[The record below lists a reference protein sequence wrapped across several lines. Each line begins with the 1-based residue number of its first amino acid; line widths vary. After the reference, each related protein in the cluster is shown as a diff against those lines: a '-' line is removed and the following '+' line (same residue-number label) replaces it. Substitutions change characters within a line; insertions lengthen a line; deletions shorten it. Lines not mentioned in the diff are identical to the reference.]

1 MPIPMPKHLTPFVR
15 FLAGVSYIP
24 HGAWFLLRNPRLW
37 PVAVSPLLVAALFLV
52 IGIFSGAFWAGRVEQ
67 SLFGESL
74 RSAPAWFSFVMVT
87 GLWAGCLAAGAI
99 VALAL
104 AFALLGP
111 LFEKLSQRVE
121 EISGIKVRGT
131 KGLKWEIVQSMKTA
145 AYFILSAPVAI
156 LLGLIPFLGPL
167 LALAFTGHRVAFE
180 STDAVLL
187 RRGLDFAARQEFHR
201 RFRPETLGFGV
212 ASVLLFPIMTVL
224 AVPVFVVAATR
235 LVNDLE
241 TVQGTPSEEETA
253 AIIAA
258 EELGAV
264 PKGPSAGR

>member
-1 MPIPMPKHLTPFVR
+1 MPVPRPLTPLVR

-24 HGAWFLLRNPRLW
+24 GGAMFLLRNPRLW
-37 PVAVSPLLVAALFLV
+37 PVAISPLIVAAVLLM

-67 SLFGESL
+67 SLFGGSL
-74 RSAPAWFSFVMVT
+74 RASPAWFSFVVVT
-87 GLWAGCLAAGAI
+87 GLWAGSLAAGAI
-99 VALAL
+99 LALAF

-121 EISGIKVRGT
+121 ELSGLTVRGS
-131 KGLKWEIVQSMKTA
+131 KGLHWELVQSVKTA
-145 AYFILSAPVAI
+145 AYFALSAPIAI
-156 LLGLIPFLGPL
+156 LLGLIPFLGPV
-167 LALAFTGHRVAFE
+167 LALAFTGHRVAFQ
-180 STDAVLL
+180 STDSVLL
-187 RRGLDFAARQEFHR
+187 RRGMDFLERQAFHH

-212 ASVLLFPIMTVL
+212 ASVLLFPLMTVL

-241 TVQGTPSEEETA
+241 AVRDQPTDEETA

-258 EELGAV
+258 EEMTAASSRPLS
-264 PKGPSAGR
+264 GP

>member
-1 MPIPMPKHLTPFVR
+1 MPLPRPLTPLVR

-24 HGAWFLLRNPRLW
+24 QGAWFLLRNTRLW
-37 PVAVSPLLVAALFLV
+37 PVAISPLLLAALLLV

-67 SLFGESL
+67 SLFGGSL

-87 GLWAGCLAAGAI
+87 GLWAGSLAAGAI
-99 VALAL
+99 LALAL

-111 LFEKLSQRVE
+111 LFEKLSQKVE
-121 EISGIKVRGT
+121 EISGLTVRGS
-131 KGLKWEIVQSMKTA
+131 KGLRWEIVQSVKTA
-145 AYFILSAPVAI
+145 AYFALSAPIAV

-167 LALAFTGHRVAFE
+167 LSLGFTGHRVAFQ

-187 RRGLDFAARQEFHR
+187 RRGMDFRQRREFHR

-241 TVQGTPSEEETA
+241 GVRDTPSDEETA

-258 EELGAV
+258 EEMAV
-264 PKGPSAGR
+264 TSSQPSAGR

>member
-1 MPIPMPKHLTPFVR
+1 MPVPRPLTPLVR

-24 HGAWFLLRNPRLW
+24 QGAWFLLRNPRLW
-37 PVAVSPLLVAALFLV
+37 PVAISPLLIAALFLV
-52 IGIFSGAFWAGRVEQ
+52 IGVFSGAFWAGRVEQ
-67 SLFGESL
+67 SLFGGAL
-74 RSAPAWFSFVMVT
+74 RSAPPWFSFVMVT
-87 GLWAGCLAAGAI
+87 GLWAGSLAAGAI

-111 LFEKLSQRVE
+111 LFEKLSQKVE
-121 EISGIKVRGT
+121 EISGLTVRGSR
-131 KGLKWEIVQSMKTA
+131 GLRWEMVQSVKTA
-145 AYFILSAPVAI
+145 AYFALSAPVAI
-156 LLGLIPFLGPL
+156 LLGLVPFLGPL
-167 LALAFTGHRVAFE
+167 LSLGFTGHRVAFQN
-180 STDAVLL
+180 TDAVLL
-187 RRGLDFAARQEFHR
+187 RRGMDFRERQQFHR

-241 TVQGTPSEEETA
+241 AVRDSPSEEETA

-258 EELGAV
+258 EEMTAV
-264 PKGPSAGR
+264 SSPPIARR